1 MSTVKLFLWFSQ
13 EHHSLATSA
22 KPGPG
27 SQLLSVTTEASGS
40 NVLKHLYTFVLWNNS
55 KRLAHSDVYVFE
67 PTAPGSLKDE
77 PLKPQAST
85 NSNAGTPGETDVIIA
100 AEGIYYFF

>member
-1 MSTVKLFLWFSQ
+1 M
-13 EHHSLATSA
+13 
-22 KPGPG
+22 
-27 SQLLSVTTEASGS
+27 
-40 NVLKHLYTFVLWNNS
+40 
-55 KRLAHSDVYVFE
+55 YVFE

-100 AEGIYYFF
+100 AEGIY